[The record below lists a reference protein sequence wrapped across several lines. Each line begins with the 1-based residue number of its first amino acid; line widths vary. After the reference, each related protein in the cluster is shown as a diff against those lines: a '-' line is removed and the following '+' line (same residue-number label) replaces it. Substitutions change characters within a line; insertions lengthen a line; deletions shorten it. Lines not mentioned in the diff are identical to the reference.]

1 MRPFILTG
9 FLVLSG
15 IATPFATP
23 EISLASLAY
32 TRVIIEAVDESAPS
46 LTFRTTEGEV
56 WTLTA
61 SSTDILKGLR
71 KGDTCSVELD
81 LDDRVTKIVRVDA
94 PSP

>member
-1 MRPFILTG
+1 MRPFILIG

-15 IATPFATP
+15 LAVPFSKP

-32 TRVIIEAVDESAPS
+32 TRVIIEAVDETVPS
-46 LTFRTTEGEV
+46 LTFRTTEGQV

-61 SSTDILKGLR
+61 SSPDILTGLR

-81 LDDRVTKIVRVDA
+81 LDDRVTKIVRIDA